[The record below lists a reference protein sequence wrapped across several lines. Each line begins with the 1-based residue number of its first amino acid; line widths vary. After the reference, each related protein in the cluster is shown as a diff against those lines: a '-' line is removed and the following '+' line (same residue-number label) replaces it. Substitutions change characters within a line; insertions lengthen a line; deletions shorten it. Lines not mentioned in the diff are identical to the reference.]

1 MLSTPLLRLR
11 AAAALARAA
20 APRHFVE
27 GPMLWAHR
35 AASTSSGDN
44 DDAKQQQQQSPP
56 TPSALRPP
64 PPALDSVLRQAQV
77 AEAAAAAFM
86 RGQALALGGRPDAAH
101 LADDEDRRRRA
112 VDAAARRHGARPSA
126 LLGAARLAGAAVG
139 FWSALV
145 APRPLRL
152 VVAGAV
158 QDAVSD
164 AGTDGLR
171 SLLEAQ
177 AAAEEEEQE
186 AEEQRQRQQQQQQGQ
201 GHAAGRAGA
210 SATAATTTTTSSSS
224 PSRYAPADLA
234 PDDVRA
240 VLREVRD
247 ADRAPHGA
255 PSPPDLAALLQAK
268 SLADL
273 GGAEAALGAAVKA
286 AAAAALRAAAKV

>member
-1 MLSTPLLRLR
+1 MLPLARLR

-20 APRHFVE
+20 APWHVAAAE
-27 GPMLWAHR
+27 GPALIIPHR
-35 AASTSSGDN
+35 AASTSAPNNNN
-44 DDAKQQQQQSPP
+44 DEQQRRSTPP
-56 TPSALRPP
+56 PPPSFRRPP
-64 PPALDSVLRQAQV
+64 PQLDAVLRQAQL

-86 RGQALALGGRPDAAH
+86 RGQAVALGGRPDARH
-101 LADDEDRRRRA
+101 LAEDEERRRSA

-177 AAAEEEEQE
+177 AE
-186 AEEQRQRQQQQQQGQ
+186 AEEDE
-201 GHAAGRAGA
+201 AARGGGGGEAGG
-210 SATAATTTTTSSSS
+210 STTTTTTTPYHYS
-224 PSRYAPADLA
+224 PADFA

-247 ADRAPHGA
+247 AERAPHGA
-255 PSPPDLAALLQAK
+255 PSPPDLAALLQAR
-268 SLADL
+268 SLADV

-286 AAAAALRAAAKV
+286 AAAAALKAAAKV

>member
-1 MLSTPLLRLR
+1 MLPLARLR

-20 APRHFVE
+20 APWHVAE
-27 GPMLWAHR
+27 GTVPALIITPHR
-35 AASTSSGDN
+35 AASTSTPSN
-44 DDAKQQQQQSPP
+44 DDEQRRSTPP
-56 TPSALRPP
+56 PPPPPPFRRPP
-64 PPALDSVLRQAQV
+64 PQLDAVLRQAQL

-86 RGQALALGGRPDAAH
+86 RGQAVALGGRPDARH
-101 LADDEDRRRRA
+101 LAEDEERRRRA

-177 AAAEEEEQE
+177 AEAEEEE
-186 AEEQRQRQQQQQQGQ
+186 
-201 GHAAGRAGA
+201 AAARGGSGGGAGG
-210 SATAATTTTTSSSS
+210 STATTTTTATTTAPPLYS
-224 PSRYAPADLA
+224 PADLA

-247 ADRAPHGA
+247 AERAPHGA
-255 PSPPDLAALLQAK
+255 PSPPDLAALLQAR
-268 SLADL
+268 SLADV

-286 AAAAALRAAAKV
+286 AAAAALKAAAKV